1 MIGKKTSISMMLL
14 AGVGSSSMAAAQMSN
29 PGVFAMSL
37 QDSLVR
43 IDTQSVD
50 LNGQQGSI
58 VLLMNGANQ
67 DQQSLFR
74 DLDPQNGE
82 DFANRGRDLN
92 AIDAGR
98 FVQPKED
105 NLNVVPLPSAAF
117 AGFGLLIGAAG
128 VRQYLKSRR

>member
-14 AGVGSSSMAAAQMSN
+14 AGVGSSSMAYAQMSN
-29 PGVFAMSL
+29 PGVFVLSL
-37 QDSLVR
+37 QDSVVQAELQGVN
-43 IDTQSVD
+43 
-50 LNGQQGSI
+50 LNSQQGSI
-58 VLLMNGANQ
+58 VQLMSNL
-67 DQQSLFR
+67 DQREGSFFR
-74 DLDPQNGE
+74 GLETQNSE
-82 DFANRGRDLN
+82 DFANRGRNLN